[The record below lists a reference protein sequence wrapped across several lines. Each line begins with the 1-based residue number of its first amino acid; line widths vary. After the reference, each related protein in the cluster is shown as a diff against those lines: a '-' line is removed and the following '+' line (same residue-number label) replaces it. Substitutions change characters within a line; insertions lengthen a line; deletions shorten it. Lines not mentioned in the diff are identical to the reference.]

1 MVAQGFDSLG
11 SSSSKTRT
19 MTTSKLSETAIESLV
34 GKTIIEANENW
45 IKLSDGCII
54 YLDDAE
60 VEMLNQ

>member
-1 MVAQGFDSLG
+1 
-11 SSSSKTRT
+11 
-19 MTTSKLSETAIESLV
+19 MTTTKLSETAIKTIV

-60 VEMLNQ
+60 IEMLNQ